1 MNYNEKLAEKV
12 SEYIRSEA
20 YLVVKYKT
28 NLLIE
33 RLKSDCVNESMQGNN
48 VEATAKAGIV
58 EGLRLSIEAT
68 EQLVK
73 ELMEEKLDANAIL
86 GVIEN
91 KTEGEAKWEMKSK
104 LSLLQRILRQKKK

>member
-28 NLLIE
+28 NLLID
-33 RLKSDCVNESMQGNN
+33 RLKNDCVNEARQGNN
-48 VEATAKAGIV
+48 IEASVKAGIV

-68 EQLVK
+68 EHLVR
-73 ELMEEKLDANAIL
+73 ELKEEKLDANAVL